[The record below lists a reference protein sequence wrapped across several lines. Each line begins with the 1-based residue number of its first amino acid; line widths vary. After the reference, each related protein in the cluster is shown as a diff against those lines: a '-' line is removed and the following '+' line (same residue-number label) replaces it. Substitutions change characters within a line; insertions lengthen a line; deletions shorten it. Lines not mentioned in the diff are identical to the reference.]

1 MSKTSVPAIP
11 GPVPGPDLAEGVRR
25 FNAASVGRISGTLKA
40 AAAGMPPRLIGIVLM
55 IAAMMLIPIVDTTA
69 KYLSG
74 DFSPLFVAFLR
85 YAASAALIL
94 PIAVGLKGPANVLP
108 KNGWGMHVLRTVL
121 LVSAMTLFFVAITT
135 VPLADALGAYFIA
148 PIIAAVLAVLILK
161 ERLTA
166 GRIAGAVLGFAGALL
181 IVRPGGSME
190 PGLLLALLTG
200 LLFGG
205 YIIATRAAALRAGPL
220 ETLVF
225 QCLFG
230 ALLLSP
236 FAFLFW
242 EQPTATQWGLIALM
256 GLVSITGHF
265 LSIAAFRF
273 ADASTLSP
281 LVYFELVSGAALGFL
296 IFGDVP
302 APIVW
307 AGIAL
312 IVVGGLIVIRR

>member
-1 MSKTSVPAIP
+1 MSRTSVPAIP
-11 GPVPGPDLAEGVRR
+11 GPIPGPDLAEGVRR

-40 AAAGMPPRLIGIVLM
+40 AAAGMPPRFIGIVLM
-55 IAAMMLIPIVDTTA
+55 VAAMMLIPIVDTAA
-69 KYLSG
+69 KYLSA
-74 DFSPLFVAFLR
+74 DLSPLFVAFMR
-85 YAASAALIL
+85 YAASTALIL
-94 PIAVGLKGPANVLP
+94 PVAFGLRGAANMLP
-108 KNGWGMHVLRTVL
+108 RNGWGMHALRTML
-121 LVSAMTLFFVAITT
+121 LVSAMSLFFVALTT

-148 PIIAAVLAVLILK
+148 PIVAAVLALVILK

-166 GRIAGAVLGFAGALL
+166 GRIAGVVLGFAGTLL

-190 PGLLLALLTG
+190 PGLLLALLAG

-205 YIIATRAAALRAGPL
+205 YIIATRAAALRSGPL
-220 ETLVF
+220 ETLTF

-236 FAFLFW
+236 FAILFW
-242 EQPTATQWGLIALM
+242 EQPTAMQWGLIALM
-256 GLVSITGHF
+256 GLVSIAGHF
-265 LSIAAFRF
+265 LSITAFRF

-281 LVYFELVSGAALGFL
+281 LVYFELVSGAALGFF
-296 IFGDVP
+296 IFGDIP

-312 IVVGGLIVIRR
+312 IVIGGLIVIRR